1 MFFECQWLILFQAE
15 NICFL
20 PPVALTQST
29 LKSVGIVL
37 LTSKPFRSSPVPS
50 VVYNFIVKY
59 HRTGNICFK
68 LFFLSFATLKKK
80 PTQSEIKMLCKIHC
94 WMSGTKQA
102 AGSAPQMA
110 RRLRYKYCLAFC
122 FKTKV
127 TSPRKHSS
135 PPARSSDR
143 GAGDQS
149 CCILAL
155 CHRLSSS
162 RSADQ
167 HLSKYNAE
175 PERGPLKPQLES
187 EKNTCF
193 KHLS

>member
-80 PTQSEIKMLCKIHC
+80 KPSLKLRCCARYIAERVVPNRQQAAPRKWLRG
-94 WMSGTKQA
+94 SGTSTVSLFVLRQRLLRPGNTA
-102 AGSAPQMA
+102 APLHAALIAELGTRAVASSLFVTACPQ
-110 RRLRYKYCLAFC
+110 
-122 FKTKV
+122 
-127 TSPRKHSS
+127 
-135 PPARSSDR
+135 
-143 GAGDQS
+143 Q
-149 CCILAL
+149 I
-155 CHRLSSS
+155 S
-162 RSADQ
+162 R
-167 HLSKYNAE
+167 
-175 PERGPLKPQLES
+175 PTPLQIQR
-187 EKNTCF
+187 
-193 KHLS
+193 